1 MANRIEN
8 RRRRGLST
16 LEMAIVAPLFLFLVF
31 GVIEYSW
38 MFLKASDI
46 SSAAREGVRYAV
58 RPAVEDPSELKG
70 PDSPLVAVLTQAG
83 IPLELVSV
91 TCPADRSPGVQ
102 SGSPVTVHV
111 SVPYDSVKILGFVPG
126 PDNLQATVTMLK
138 EGY

>member
-1 MANRIEN
+1 MANRMRN
-8 RRRRGLST
+8 THRRGLST

-58 RPAVEDPSELKG
+58 RPAVTETAQLTSAA
-70 PDSPLVAVLTQAG
+70 SPLVSVLNQSG
-83 IPLELVSV
+83 IPLASV
-91 TCPADRSPGVQ
+91 TVLCPADRNPGVAT
-102 SGSPVTVHV
+102 GSPVTVHV
-111 SVPYDSVKILGFVPG
+111 SMPYSAVEIFGIMPT
-126 PDNLQATVTMLK
+126 PQTLQATVTMLK